1 MARVSWPEGG
11 HHDARAIARV
21 HLPPGVTALADLPP
35 PDLDPA
41 EQLARATDALAEAHR
56 ALEQEWHGRVEVQGL
71 FDLVL
76 EAIPD
81 AVLLTDTRGAISYA
95 NAAAIGL
102 AGRDVVDLVGQ
113 PVDAVFPDRVPRTPW
128 ELFDRAPDGRLT
140 LETTVGAP
148 GRTVPVSVAC
158 SLLRDTTAK
167 IVGAAYAARDLS
179 ETRQLVTRLEQA
191 EARWRLIAQLGDLL
205 GRQLDPRE
213 SLDET
218 CRWLARSTGA
228 GVAMILAPALT
239 VERVVAWPDGG
250 PLAERLQ
257 AMVGSPL
264 EPGSALYTAVHGSQT
279 VHAPTLPR
287 DLPLLDHTGIPDGME
302 SAAVVPLVAR
312 NATLGVLLV
321 HSAEPGGIRQR
332 ALIEQAAGRV
342 AMAIANNDLRDAVS
356 RFEAG
361 EEAARFREELMAAV
375 SHDMQTP
382 LAVLLGSIRALEA
395 GEDLSPRERG
405 HLYERMGRRGLQLRR
420 LVQQFLDYSRL
431 GAGRPIVVRPV
442 MTDIRFALTQL
453 EADIAGR
460 RPVTVD
466 VPSDLPAAYV
476 DPDRLDQVMA
486 NLVSNALKFS
496 PPGSPISVAAS
507 ATPHAVEVVVADR
520 GQGMSPAD
528 LVTVFEKF
536 HRGAGAEGIPGTG
549 LGLYVS
555 RAVLEAQGG
564 ELLAAS
570 TLGQGSRFTV
580 VLRRRPPGED
590 PGPELGPPGSERRG
604 RRRRT

>member
-1 MARVSWPEGG
+1 MAEV
-11 HHDARAIARV
+11 
-21 HLPPGVTALADLPP
+21 PP
-35 PDLDPA
+35 PDPEAIA
-41 EQLARATDALAEAHR
+41 EELTHATEALARARQELD
-56 ALEQEWHGRVEVQGL
+56 QEWRGRLEVQRL

-76 EAIPD
+76 DAMPD
-81 AVLLTDTRGAISYA
+81 AVVLVDGRGRVSHL
-95 NAAAIGL
+95 NGVAAG
-102 AGRDVVDLVGQ
+102 LVGRSAEELIGESARTLFGERA
-113 PVDAVFPDRVPRTPW
+113 PTTPW
-128 ELFDRAPDGRLT
+128 ELFDRAPRGRLSF
-140 LETTVGAP
+140 ETTLATP
-148 GRTVPVSVAC
+148 GRAVPVSVSC
-158 SLLRDTTAK
+158 SLLRDSTGK
-167 IVGAAYAARDLS
+167 VVGAVYAARDLS
-179 ETRQLVTRLEQA
+179 ETRELVARLEQA

-213 SLDET
+213 SLSET
-218 CRWLARSTGA
+218 CRWLSGSTGA
-228 GVAMILAPALT
+228 GVAMVLAPSLK
-239 VERVVAWPDGG
+239 VDRVVAWPPDT
-250 PLAERLQ
+250 PLARRLE
-257 AMVGSPL
+257 AMVGAPL
-264 EPGSALYTAVHGSQT
+264 EPGSAVYTAVQGSQT

-287 DLPLLDHTGIPDGME
+287 DLPLLDHTGVPDGMG

-312 NATLGVLLV
+312 NTALGALLV
-321 HSAEPGGIRQR
+321 HSPEPGGIRQR

-342 AMAIANNDLRDAVS
+342 AMAIANNDLREAVS
-356 RFEAG
+356 RFEAD

-395 GEDLSPRERG
+395 GEDLSPRERS

-431 GAGRPIVVRPV
+431 GAGRPIVVRPA

-460 RPVTVD
+460 RPVTVV
-466 VPSDLPAAYV
+466 VPPDLPPAYV

-496 PPGSPISVAAS
+496 PPGSPITVRAS
-507 ATPHAVEVVVADR
+507 ATAETVELVVADR

-528 LVTVFEKF
+528 LATVFQKF

-564 ELLAAS
+564 KLLAAS
-570 TLGQGSRFTV
+570 ILGQGSRFTV
-580 VLRRRPPGED
+580 VLQREPPPGDRRR
-590 PGPELGPPGSERRG
+590 
-604 RRRRT
+604 

>member
-1 MARVSWPEGG
+1 MADPT
-11 HHDARAIARV
+11 
-21 HLPPGVTALADLPP
+21 PPG
-35 PDLDPA
+35 PDPVD
-41 EQLARATDALAEAHR
+41 ERLARADEVLAQARRE
-56 ALEQEWHGRVEVQGL
+56 LEEEWRSRLEVQGL

-76 EAIPD
+76 GAIPD
-81 AVLLTDTRGAISYA
+81 AMALVDARGHISHANPAMATLT
-95 NAAAIGL
+95 
-102 AGRDVVDLVGQ
+102 GRDATELLGV
-113 PVDAVFPDRVPRTPW
+113 PVQEIFGGRGPRTPW
-128 ELFDRAPDGRLT
+128 ELFERASQERVT
-140 LETTVGAP
+140 FETTIEGVG
-148 GRTVPVSVAC
+148 RSVPVSVRC
-158 SLLRDTTAK
+158 SLLKDTGGRL
-167 IVGAAYAARDLS
+167 VGAAYAARDLS

-191 EARWRLIAQLGDLL
+191 EARWRLLAQLGDLL

-213 SLDET
+213 SLAET
-218 CRWLARSTGA
+218 CRWLSRSTGA
-228 GVAMILAPALT
+228 GVAMVLAPAIT
-239 VERVVAWPDGG
+239 VDRVVVWPDEG
-250 PLAERLQ
+250 PLAERLE

-264 EPGSALYTAVHGSQT
+264 EPGSALYTAVHGAQT

-287 DLPLLDHTGIPDGME
+287 DLPLLDHTGIPDGVG

-321 HSAEPGGIRQR
+321 HSPEPGGIRQR
-332 ALIEQAAGRV
+332 ALIEQAAARV
-342 AMAIANNDLRDAVS
+342 AMAIANSDLRDAVS

-442 MTDIRFALTQL
+442 MTDIRFALIQL

-460 RPVTVD
+460 RPVDVD
-466 VPSDLPAAYV
+466 VPTDLPPAFV

-496 PPGSPISVAAS
+496 PPGSPITVEAS
-507 ATPHAVEVVVADR
+507 ATPDTVELVVEDR
-520 GQGMSPAD
+520 GQGMSAAD
-528 LVTVFEKF
+528 LATVFEKF

-564 ELLAAS
+564 RLLAAS
-570 TLGQGSRFTV
+570 KLGRGSRFTV
-580 VLRRRPPGED
+580 VLPRRPPGESASAD
-590 PGPELGPPGSERRG
+590 SRPPEGQRRRDRRRG
-604 RRRRT
+604 

>member
-1 MARVSWPEGG
+1 MA
-11 HHDARAIARV
+11 
-21 HLPPGVTALADLPP
+21 LPP
-35 PDLDPA
+35 PPDPDPAA
-41 EQLARATDALAEAHR
+41 EQLARANDALVQARHE
-56 ALEQEWHGRVEVQGL
+56 LEQEWRDRIEVQGL

-76 EAIPD
+76 EAVPD
-81 AVLLTDTRGAISYA
+81 ALVLVDRRGRISHV
-95 NAAAIGL
+95 NAAAAAM
-102 AGRDVVDLVGQ
+102 AGRSAADLLGEAAQ
-113 PVDAVFPDRVPRTPW
+113 AVFGERAPRTPW
-128 ELFDRAPDGRLT
+128 DLFDRAPHGRAT
-140 LETTVGAP
+140 FETTVTTAGAA
-148 GRTVPVSVAC
+148 VPVSVSC
-158 SLLRDTTAK
+158 SLLRDTTGR
-167 IVGAAYAARDLS
+167 IVGAAFAARDLS
-179 ETRQLVTRLEQA
+179 ETRQLVARLEQA

-213 SLDET
+213 SLAET
-218 CRWLARSTGA
+218 CRWLSRSTGA
-228 GVAMILAPALT
+228 GVAMVLAPSLT
-239 VERVVAWPDGG
+239 VERVVAWPDSG
-250 PLAERLQ
+250 PFAERLE

-264 EPGSALYTAVHGSQT
+264 EPGSALYTAVHGAQT

-287 DLPLLDHTGIPDGME
+287 DLPLLDHTGIPEGMG

-312 NATLGVLLV
+312 NLTLGVLLV
-321 HSAEPGGIRQR
+321 YSAEPGGIRQR
-332 ALIEQAAGRV
+332 ALVEQAAARV
-342 AMAIANNDLRDAVS
+342 AMAIANSDLRDAVT
-356 RFEAG
+356 RFEAD

-395 GEDLSPRERG
+395 GEDLSARERG

-460 RPVTVD
+460 RPVTVE
-466 VPSDLPAAYV
+466 VPPNLPPAYV

-486 NLVSNALKFS
+486 NLISNALKFS
-496 PPGSPISVAAS
+496 PPGSPITVRAS
-507 ATPHAVEVVVADR
+507 ATPHTVELVVTDR

-528 LVTVFEKF
+528 LATVFEKF
-536 HRGAGAEGIPGTG
+536 HRGAGAEDIPGTG

-555 RAVLEAQGG
+555 RAVLEAQHGR
-564 ELLAAS
+564 LLAAS

-580 VLRRRPPGED
+580 VLARRPPGED
-590 PGPELGPPGSERRG
+590 SPADPRPPGRERRAD
-604 RRRRT
+604 RRRA

>member
-1 MARVSWPEGG
+1 MVQP
-11 HHDARAIARV
+11 
-21 HLPPGVTALADLPP
+21 PP
-35 PDLDPA
+35 PDPGPA
-41 EQLARATDALAEAHR
+41 DEQLARANEALAQARRE
-56 ALEQEWHGRVEVQGL
+56 LEDEWRSRLEVQGL

-76 EAIPD
+76 GAIPD
-81 AVLLTDTRGAISYA
+81 ALALVDARGHISHANPAMAALT
-95 NAAAIGL
+95 
-102 AGRDVVDLVGQ
+102 GRDGAELLGVPAEDIFGG
-113 PVDAVFPDRVPRTPW
+113 RGPRTPW
-128 ELFDRAPDGRLT
+128 ELFARASHERVTFETAIEGAGRS
-140 LETTVGAP
+140 
-148 GRTVPVSVAC
+148 VPVSVRC
-158 SLLRDTTAK
+158 SLLRATGGR
-167 IVGAAYAARDLS
+167 IVGAAYVARDLS

-191 EARWRLIAQLGDLL
+191 EARWRLLAQLGDLL

-213 SLDET
+213 SLAET
-218 CRWLARSTGA
+218 CRWLSRSTGA
-228 GVAMILAPALT
+228 GVAMVLAPAMT
-239 VERVVAWPDGG
+239 VGRVVAWPDEG
-250 PLAERLQ
+250 PLAERLE

-279 VHAPTLPR
+279 VHAPTLSR
-287 DLPLLDHTGIPDGME
+287 DLPLIDHTGIPDGVG

-312 NATLGVLLV
+312 NTTLGVLLV
-321 HSAEPGGIRQR
+321 HSPEPGGIRQR
-332 ALIEQAAGRV
+332 ALIEQAAARV
-342 AMAIANNDLRDAVS
+342 AMAIANSDLRDAVS

-442 MTDIRFALTQL
+442 MTDIRFALIQL

-460 RPVTVD
+460 RPVSVD
-466 VPSDLPAAYV
+466 VPSDLPPAFV

-496 PPGSPISVAAS
+496 PPGSPITVEAS
-507 ATPHAVEVVVADR
+507 ATTDTVQLVVEDR
-520 GQGMSPAD
+520 GQGMSAAD
-528 LVTVFEKF
+528 LATVFEKF
-536 HRGAGAEGIPGTG
+536 HRGSGAEGIPGTG

-564 ELLAAS
+564 QLLAAS
-570 TLGQGSRFTV
+570 QLGRGSRFTV
-580 VLRRRPPGED
+580 VLPRRPPGESLSPD
-590 PGPELGPPGSERRG
+590 SRPPAGERRRN
-604 RRRRT
+604 RRRS

>member
-1 MARVSWPEGG
+1 MADVP
-11 HHDARAIARV
+11 A
-21 HLPPGVTALADLPP
+21 
-35 PDLDPA
+35 PDPQSVL
-41 EQLARATDALAEAHR
+41 EQLARANEALAQAGRE
-56 ALEQEWHGRVEVQGL
+56 LEQEWRGRVEVQGL

-76 EAIPD
+76 DAMPD
-81 AVLLTDTRGAISYA
+81 AVVLVDGRGRISSA
-95 NAAAIGL
+95 NQAATAM
-102 AGRDVVDLVGQ
+102 AGRPVEDLIGRS
-113 PVDAVFPDRVPRTPW
+113 ARSVFGERAPRTPW
-128 ELFDRAPDGRLT
+128 EVFDRAPNGRVT
-140 LETTVGAP
+140 FETSVVGPA
-148 GRTVPVSVAC
+148 RTVPVSVTC
-158 SLLRDTTAK
+158 SLLRDTTGK
-167 IVGAAYAARDLS
+167 VVGAAYAARDLS
-179 ETRQLVTRLEQA
+179 ETRQLVARLEQA

-205 GRQLDPRE
+205 GRQLDPRG

-218 CRWLARSTGA
+218 CRWLSRSTGA
-228 GVAMILAPALT
+228 GVAMILAPSLT
-239 VERVVAWPDGG
+239 VERVVASPDDS

-264 EPGSALYTAVHGSQT
+264 EPGSALYTAAHGSQT
-279 VHAPTLPR
+279 VHAPTLSP
-287 DLPLLDHTGIPDGME
+287 DLPLLDHTGIPAGMG

-312 NATLGVLLV
+312 SMTLGVLLV

-332 ALIEQAAGRV
+332 ALIEQAAARV
-342 AMAIANNDLRDAVS
+342 AMAIANSDLRDAVS
-356 RFEAG
+356 RFEAD
-361 EEAARFREELMAAV
+361 EDAARFREELMAAV

-382 LAVLLGSIRALEA
+382 LAILLGSIRALEA
-395 GEDLSPRERG
+395 GDDLSPRERS

-466 VPSDLPAAYV
+466 VPPDLPPAYV

-496 PPGSPISVAAS
+496 PPGSPITVRAE
-507 ATPHAVEVVVADR
+507 ATEHTVELVVADR

-528 LVTVFEKF
+528 LATVFQKF

-555 RAVLEAQGG
+555 RAVLEAQNAR
-564 ELLAAS
+564 LLAAS
-570 TLGQGSRFTV
+570 IQGQGSRFTV
-580 VLRRRPPGED
+580 VLPRRPP
-590 PGPELGPPGSERRG
+590 LGQPSANDGRPPARDRRP
-604 RRRRT
+604 

>member
-1 MARVSWPEGG
+1 MPGERP
-11 HHDARAIARV
+11 HDARDVASV
-21 HLPPGVTALADLPP
+21 HRRSGLNALTDLPP
-35 PDLDPA
+35 PRPDPLDRPA
-41 EQLARATDALAEAHR
+41 GADDALAQARRELEHEWRAH
-56 ALEQEWHGRVEVQGL
+56 VEVQGL

-76 EAIPD
+76 ESIPD
-81 AVLLTDTRGAISYA
+81 AVLLVDTRGVITRA
-95 NAAAIGL
+95 NAAVAAL
-102 AGRDVVDLVGQ
+102 AGRDVAELVGQ
-113 PVDAVFPDRVPRTPW
+113 PAEVVFADRAPRTPW
-128 ELFDRAPDGRLT
+128 ELFDRAPQGRIS
-140 LETTVGAP
+140 LETTVAAP
-148 GRTVPVSVAC
+148 GRAVPVSVTC
-158 SLLRDTTAK
+158 SLLRDTTGR

-179 ETRQLVTRLEQA
+179 ETRQLVARLEQA

-218 CRWLARSTGA
+218 CRWLSRSTGA
-228 GVAMILAPALT
+228 GVAMVLAPAVT
-239 VERVVAWPDGG
+239 VERVVAWPEEG
-250 PLAERLQ
+250 PVAERLE

-287 DLPLLDHTGIPDGME
+287 DLPLLDHTGIPDGMG

-312 NATLGVLLV
+312 NMTLGVLLV
-321 HSAEPGGIRQR
+321 HSPHPGGIRQR
-332 ALIEQAAGRV
+332 ALIEQAAARV
-342 AMAIANNDLRDAVS
+342 AMAIANSDLRDAVS

-395 GEDLSPRERG
+395 GEDLSPRDRG

-442 MTDIRFALTQL
+442 TTDIRFALTRL

-466 VPSDLPAAYV
+466 VPPDLPPVFV

-496 PPGSPISVAAS
+496 PPASPITVAAS
-507 ATPHAVEVVVADR
+507 ATNDTVEVVVADR
-520 GQGMSPAD
+520 GQGMSPAE
-528 LVTVFEKF
+528 LATVFEKF

-564 ELLAAS
+564 RLLAAS
-570 TLGQGSRFTV
+570 TLGEGSRFTV
-580 VLRRRPPGED
+580 VLPRRPPGEIPPPD
-590 PGPELGPPGSERRG
+590 ARPPGREGRGARRRG
-604 RRRRT
+604 